1 MHVCILSLS
10 HPPLFLSLFFYL
22 VDLNQFA
29 IVTSFVQPQK
39 LHGKQSRMGKF
50 PLVTSSSLTHAY
62 LIVPPSSLSLSFFLS
77 LTLSLI
83 YIYVYTCAHTR
94 TIHTHAGFTHFTR
107 NALTLYIHMY
117 TRKLYIYTYTCR
129 YIQIYLH
136 IIVRNRA
143 F

>member
-1 MHVCILSLS
+1 MYVCILSLP
-10 HPPLFLSLFFYL
+10 HPPLLLSLFFYL
-22 VDLNQFA
+22 
-29 IVTSFVQPQK
+29 VTSFVQPQK

-50 PLVTSSSLTHAY
+50 PLETPSSLTHAY
-62 LIVPPSSLSLSFFLS
+62 LVAPFSFFFIS
-77 LTLSLI
+77 SALSLI
-83 YIYVYTCAHTR
+83 YIYVYMCAHTR

-107 NALTLYIHMY
+107 NALALYIHMY